1 MFGKILSIEEDFIL
15 IENASHKLDVN
26 YLNFHVI
33 FPENNRSVV
42 GEIVNMNEQTIKVIL
57 VGEIKNDVFVSNVF
71 KKPNFNSKPRVI
83 YKSELELL
91 LGNQDIEDYNNLY
104 IGKSVT
110 YDNYNITTDVNNFF
124 ANHFAILGNTGSGKS
139 CGVARLL
146 QNIFMQNNGMMP
158 LNAHIVMFDAYGEY
172 HNALSPIN
180 NIQNLGY
187 KYYTT
192 NTADS
197 GNIIN
202 FPAYF
207 LEVDDLA
214 LLLNV
219 ESASQLPIL
228 EKTLKLV
235 YIFKGQTTTMVN
247 YKNDIIAEAILELLS
262 SGRNPGQIRDQVVAI
277 LTRYNTR
284 DINLQTPIVQPGYIR
299 SIRQCLN
306 IDNQGKMNAVQ
317 YLIDYLEKFQK
328 LNLSTVNVD
337 KSIVYSLDDLYYAL
351 EFALISE
358 GAFKSEKIYDE
369 YSQLKTRLQQ
379 IINGDNKKFFDPGNR
394 RISKG
399 EYIQKLFNGAHGKVQ
414 IVNMNLNYVDDRFAK
429 VLTKIYTKLFFDY
442 TANLQVRASYPIHI
456 ILEEAHRY
464 VQNDNDVNVLG
475 YNVFERITKE
485 GRKYGIILGLITQ
498 RPSELSSTVL
508 SQCSNFIVF
517 RMFYPND
524 LKIVSNITSNFTGDK
539 IEKIKSLT
547 SGTAMVFGISFK
559 LPFVVKFDLPNP
571 MPKSTSLDVKN
582 TWYLQV
588 RNY

>member
-1 MFGKILSIEEDFIL
+1 MFGKLLDIQDDYVLL
-15 IENASHKLDVN
+15 ENASHKLDVN

-42 GEIVNMNEQTIKVIL
+42 GEIVNMNENTIKVVL
-57 VGEIKNDVFVSNVF
+57 VGEIRDNVF
-71 KKPNFNSKPRVI
+71 TPNVFRKPNFNSTPRVI

-91 LGNQDIEDYNNLY
+91 LGSQDIDDYNNLY

-110 YDNYNITTDVNNFF
+110 YDNYNITTDVNSFF
-124 ANHFAILGNTGSGKS
+124 SNHFAILGNTGSGKS

-146 QNIFMQNNGMMP
+146 QNTFMQNGDRMP

-172 HNALSPIN
+172 NSALSPIN
-180 NIQNLGY
+180 NIPNLGY

-192 NTADS
+192 NTAEA
-197 GNIIN
+197 GKNILN
-202 FPAYF
+202 LPAYF

-214 LLLNV
+214 LLLNA
-219 ESASQLPIL
+219 ESAAQLPIL
-228 EKTLKLV
+228 EKALKLV
-235 YIFKGQTTTMVN
+235 YIFKGQTTMMVN

-262 SGRNPGQIRDQVVAI
+262 SGRSPSQIRDQIIAI

-284 DINLQTPIVQPGYIR
+284 DINLNTPIVQPGYVR
-299 SIRQCLN
+299 TIRQCLN
-306 IDNQGKMNAVQ
+306 IDNQGKMNAVG
-317 YLIDYLEKFQK
+317 YLVDYLEKFQK

-369 YSQLKTRLQQ
+369 YNQLKIRLQQ
-379 IINGDNKKFFDPGNR
+379 IINSDNVKYFEPGDR
-394 RISKG
+394 RITKG
-399 EYIQKLFNGAHGKVQ
+399 EYIQGLFNSPQGKVQ
-414 IVNMNLNYVDDRFAK
+414 IINMNLNYVDDRFAK
-429 VLTKIYTKLFFDY
+429 VLTKIYAKLFFDY
-442 TANLQVRASYPIHI
+442 TANLTVRASYPIHI
-456 ILEEAHRY
+456 VLEEAHRY
-464 VQNDNDVNVLG
+464 VQNDSDIAVLG
-475 YNVFERITKE
+475 YNIFERITKE

-498 RPSELSSTVL
+498 RPSELSATAL

-524 LKIVSNITSNFTGDK
+524 LKIVSNITSNFTADK

-547 SGTAMVFGISFK
+547 SGMAMVFGVSFK
-559 LPFVVKFDLPNP
+559 LPFVAKFDLPNP
-571 MPKSTSLDVKN
+571 MPKSTNLDVKN
-582 TWYLQV
+582 TWFLQV
-588 RNY
+588 R

>member
-1 MFGKILSIEEDFIL
+1 MFGKLLDIQDDYILL
-15 IENASHKLDVN
+15 ENASHKLDVN

-42 GEIVNMNEQTIKVIL
+42 GEIVNMNENTIKVVL
-57 VGEIKNDVFVSNVF
+57 VGEIRDNVF
-71 KKPNFNSKPRVI
+71 TPNVFRKPNFNSTPRVI

-91 LGNQDIEDYNNLY
+91 LGSQDIDDYNNLY

-110 YDNYNITTDVNNFF
+110 YDNYNITTDVNSFF
-124 ANHFAILGNTGSGKS
+124 SNHFAILGNTGSGKS

-146 QNIFMQNNGMMP
+146 QNTFMQNGDRMP

-172 HNALSPIN
+172 NSALSPIN
-180 NIQNLGY
+180 NIPNLGY

-192 NTADS
+192 NTAEA
-197 GNIIN
+197 GKNILN
-202 FPAYF
+202 LPAYF

-214 LLLNV
+214 LLLNA
-219 ESASQLPIL
+219 ESAAQLPIL
-228 EKTLKLV
+228 EKALKLV
-235 YIFKGQTTTMVN
+235 YIFKGQTTMMVN

-262 SGRNPGQIRDQVVAI
+262 SGRSPSQIRDQIIAI

-284 DINLQTPIVQPGYIR
+284 DINLNTPIVQPGYVR
-299 SIRQCLN
+299 TIRQCLN
-306 IDNQGKMNAVQ
+306 IDNQGKMNAVG
-317 YLIDYLEKFQK
+317 YLVDYLEKFQK

-369 YSQLKTRLQQ
+369 YNQLKIRLQQ
-379 IINGDNKKFFDPGNR
+379 IINSDNVKYFEPGDR
-394 RISKG
+394 RITKG
-399 EYIQKLFNGAHGKVQ
+399 EYIQGLFNSPQGKVQ
-414 IVNMNLNYVDDRFAK
+414 IINMNLNYVDDRFAK
-429 VLTKIYTKLFFDY
+429 VLTKIFAKLFFDY
-442 TANLQVRASYPIHI
+442 TANLTVRASYPIHI
-456 ILEEAHRY
+456 VLEEAHRY
-464 VQNDNDVNVLG
+464 VQNDSDIAVLG
-475 YNVFERITKE
+475 YNIFERITKE

-498 RPSELSSTVL
+498 RPSELSATAL

-524 LKIVSNITSNFTGDK
+524 LKIVSNITSNFTADK

-547 SGTAMVFGISFK
+547 SGMAMVFGVSFK
-559 LPFVVKFDLPNP
+559 LPFVAKFDLPNP
-571 MPKSTSLDVKN
+571 MPKSTNLDVKN
-582 TWYLQV
+582 TWFLQV
-588 RNY
+588 R